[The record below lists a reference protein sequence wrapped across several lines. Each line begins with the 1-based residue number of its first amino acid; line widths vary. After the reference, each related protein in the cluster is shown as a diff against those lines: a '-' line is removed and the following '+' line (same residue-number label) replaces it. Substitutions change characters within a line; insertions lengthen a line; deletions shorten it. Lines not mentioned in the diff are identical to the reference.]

1 MFIKKYRSPGAVAGR
16 SKWRRWA
23 GLCRGLCGRD
33 ARAPRKPSST
43 QKTGN
48 MVYFMPGNQARRL
61 MQASSITPPL
71 RGESARPG
79 RSPQSSRWGANT
91 RLTYKDNLHGWTGY
105 TGWFDESFHRL
116 EFDHHLFFNKDS
128 ENPLPSSLM
137 TLNPHRIIARVSL
150 ACSSFPSCLSCL
162 SMFLIMERIID
173 LRAPA
178 PLPPPPSA
186 SAFACRLGFC
196 DSPSRGE

>member
-1 MFIKKYRSPGAVAGR
+1 MFIRKYRSPGAVAGR

-71 RGESARPG
+71 RGSRQDQGVARSRAGGGQTPRPVSEYSWHG
-79 RSPQSSRWGANT
+79 QWRAYDKKCDDGLRQKQSTTRRFWSNRAFRNCRSV
-91 RLTYKDNLHGWTGY
+91 
-105 TGWFDESFHRL
+105 L
-116 EFDHHLFFNKDS
+116 ETVCEVLS
-128 ENPLPSSLM
+128 G
-137 TLNPHRIIARVSL
+137 PHRSLTARL
-150 ACSSFPSCLSCL
+150 
-162 SMFLIMERIID
+162 
-173 LRAPA
+173 
-178 PLPPPPSA
+178 LPPTA
-186 SAFACRLGFC
+186 SAIAWRLRFC

>member
-16 SKWRRWA
+16 SKWQRWA

-48 MVYFMPGNQARRL
+48 MVYIMPGNQARRL

-71 RGESARPG
+71 RGSRRDQGVARRRAGGGQTPRPVSEYIRHG
-79 RSPQSSRWGANT
+79 QWRAYDKKCDDGLRQKQSTTRRFWSNRAFRNCRSV
-91 RLTYKDNLHGWTGY
+91 
-105 TGWFDESFHRL
+105 L
-116 EFDHHLFFNKDS
+116 ETVCEVLS
-128 ENPLPSSLM
+128 G
-137 TLNPHRIIARVSL
+137 PHRSL
-150 ACSSFPSCLSCL
+150 AA
-162 SMFLIMERIID
+162 R
-173 LRAPA
+173 
-178 PLPPPPSA
+178 LPPPTA

-196 DSPSRGE
+196 DSPSPSRGE